1 MSLQLSSNRRV
12 VILNRFEFFDH
23 TSACYGRLCLFNFHG
38 RGEYKNVCE
47 VMSEIIKCPKKE
59 K

>member
-1 MSLQLSSNRRV
+1 MSLQLNSNRRV

-38 RGEYKNVCE
+38 LGVYKNVCE